1 MEYLEDKI
9 NESVTKK
16 NKKFNNTIHNSKTF
30 LLNIL
35 QALAETNKIYII
47 LKKMLRNVLT
57 GNTPALIS
65 YNF

>member
-16 NKKFNNTIHNSKTF
+16 NKKFNNTIHNSKKF
-30 LLNIL
+30 LHKIL

-47 LKKMLRNVLT
+47 LKKMLSTV
-57 GNTPALIS
+57 P
-65 YNF
+65 